1 MADPLDCS
9 LDLLR
14 RLPPSKIKQN
24 LAKVIQLKPDLAE
37 ELLAAVDQPLQ
48 VLSCKKTGK
57 EFLICDYNRD
67 GTFYRYD

>member
-1 MADPLDCS
+1 MDPLDCS

-24 LAKVIQLKPDLAE
+24 LAKLLQLKPDLAE

-48 VLSCKKTGK
+48 VANCKKTGK
-57 EFLICDYNRD
+57 EFLLCDYNRD
-67 GTFYRYD
+67 GTFYR

>member
-1 MADPLDCS
+1 MSDPLDCS

-24 LAKVIQLKPDLAE
+24 LAKLIQVKPELAE

-48 VLSCKKTGK
+48 VATCKKTGK

-67 GTFYRYD
+67 GTFYR